1 MRKGRAPADANGAQG
16 HASSRGEVLGTPLYM
31 APEQERGEKVEK
43 TADVYSLGVVL
54 AEMAT
59 GQRPS
64 ADKKVAAGSTLRQW
78 PELKRLPAALAHFI
92 GGCTDVLPEKRPRDG
107 RAGPGE
113 FVRWAPPANAWKT
126 REKRARPGAQPAWVG
141 GG

>member
-16 HASSRGEVLGTPLYM
+16 HATAAGAVLGTPLYM

-64 ADKKVAAGSTLRQW
+64 ADTKVAAGSTLRQW

-92 GGCTDVLPEKRPRDG
+92 GGCTHVLPEKRPRDG
-107 RAGPGE
+107 RAPHDQ
-113 FVRWAPPANAWKT
+113 FVRLAQAENSFHTGGTNA
-126 REKRARPGAQPAWVG
+126 A
-141 GG
+141 